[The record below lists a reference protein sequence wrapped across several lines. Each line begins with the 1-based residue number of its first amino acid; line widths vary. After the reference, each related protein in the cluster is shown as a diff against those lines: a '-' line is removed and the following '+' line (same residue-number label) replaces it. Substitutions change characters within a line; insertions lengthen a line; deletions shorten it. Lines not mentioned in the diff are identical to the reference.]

1 MKLLKHSSD
10 KIFYETKRYIRENK
24 LTIDNCRISTQYFI
38 FFNPSLTYYSSTKN
52 KKKKESAQNPNKKEK
67 RKRKLEKTLKYSIS
81 KREKNK
87 IYYTSIKVK
96 KHEEKHSKLGRP
108 KNFKRN
114 LKKKKKLLRSKIVTL
129 LKKNYIKKTKPERKN
144 PKKERE
150 RKLSHSQEL
159 IKNIHPLYPIPS
171 PSPSPFFLHPET
183 FFPKERIPKNPLTT
197 RIKEIGNKEK
207 KENKKKKKRNK
218 TRIEPLNTENR
229 AYTG

>member
-67 RKRKLEKTLKYSIS
+67 RKRKHEKTLKYSIS

-114 LKKKKKLLRSKIVTL
+114 LKKKKKIVTIQNCHAPKKKL
-129 LKKNYIKKTKPERKN
+129 HKKNQARTKKSKKRERKKTVAFAGINQKHTPPISYTISISIPLFPPPRNLLPKRKN
-144 PKKERE
+144 P
-150 RKLSHSQEL
+150 
-159 IKNIHPLYPIPS
+159 
-171 PSPSPFFLHPET
+171 
-183 FFPKERIPKNPLTT
+183 
-197 RIKEIGNKEK
+197 
-207 KENKKKKKRNK
+207 
-218 TRIEPLNTENR
+218 
-229 AYTG
+229 